1 MIIRIMGEGQY
12 HVNRCLVD
20 SLNRIDNRIVA
31 HKPLTTH
38 AVSEHA
44 DMSWP
49 TAKKYLTALHRDGYV
64 LRRKSGKST
73 YWWLK
78 V

>member
-1 MIIRIMGEGQY
+1 MKRQFNPEERRIINALY
-12 HVNRCLVD
+12 
-20 SLNRIDNRIVA
+20 VA

>member
-1 MIIRIMGEGQY
+1 MKRLFNPEERRIINALY
-12 HVNRCLVD
+12 
-20 SLNRIDNRIVA
+20 VA

-38 AVSEHA
+38 AVAEYA

-49 TAKKYLTALHRDGYV
+49 TAKKYLTKLNREGYV
-64 LRRKSGKST
+64 IKRKVGKSIF
-73 YWWLK
+73 WWLK

>member
-1 MIIRIMGEGQY
+1 MKSSFNPGERRIINALY
-12 HVNRCLVD
+12 
-20 SLNRIDNRIVA
+20 VA

-38 AVSEHA
+38 AVAGYAE
-44 DMSWP
+44 MSWP
-49 TAKKYLTALHRDGYV
+49 TAKKYLSKLNRDGYV
-64 LRRKSGKST
+64 HKRKFGKST

>member
-1 MIIRIMGEGQY
+1 M
-12 HVNRCLVD
+12 
-20 SLNRIDNRIVA
+20 
-31 HKPLTTH
+31 T
-38 AVSEHA
+38 A